1 MLELID
7 LQKNYGPVQALK
19 GLNLQ
24 VKRGEIYGLLG
35 PNGAGKTTTIKIL
48 ASLLHADGGKIQLD
62 GQDFDPTLTDNKKKV
77 AYVPDQGFLYGK
89 LSGEEPLHFYADL
102 YRMPMRQRQQEIDF
116 YFDLFEFAAYRDQLV
131 ESYSAGT
138 KRKLMLAQG
147 FIVHPQILLLDEPL
161 TSLDPLVSR
170 KVALHVADFANRGGL
185 VILATHILD
194 IARTICQTIGVIVSG
209 RMVREI
215 RRGQAGEFPGST
227 EALEALYMDTVLQT

>member
-1 MLELID
+1 MLELIE
-7 LQKNYGPVQALK
+7 LRKNYGATEALK
-19 GLNLQ
+19 GLSLRL
-24 VKRGEIYGLLG
+24 KAGEIYGLLG

-48 ASLLHADGGKIQLD
+48 ASLLKADAGQIRLD
-62 GQDFDPTLTDNKKKV
+62 GQPFDPSLLENKKKV

-89 LSGEEPLHFYADL
+89 LSGEEHLNFYADL
-102 YRMPMRQRQQEIDF
+102 YRMPLGKRDEEIDN
-116 YFDLFEFAAYRDQLV
+116 YFKLFEFEAYRHQLV

-147 FIVHPQILLLDEPL
+147 FLVHPQILLLDEPL

-170 KVALHVADFANRGGL
+170 KVSIHVADFARQGGL

-194 IARTICQTIGVIVSG
+194 IARTICQTIGVIVAG

-215 RRGQAGEFPGST
+215 SRDDSGSFPGST
-227 EALEALYMDTVLQT
+227 EALEAMYFETVLNL

>member
-7 LQKNYGPVQALK
+7 LKKSYGPVQALK

-24 VKRGEIYGLLG
+24 LNRGEIYGILG
-35 PNGAGKTTTIKIL
+35 PNGAGKTTTIKIM
-48 ASLLHADGGKIQLD
+48 ASLLKADAGLIRLD
-62 GQDFDPTLTDNKKKV
+62 GKPFDPSLLENKKHV

-89 LSGEEPLHFYADL
+89 LTGEEHLHFYADL
-102 YRMPMRQRQQEIDF
+102 FQIPLALRQAEIDSL
-116 YFDLFEFAAYRDQLV
+116 FDLFEFEAYRHQLV

-147 FIVHPQILLLDEPL
+147 FLVHPQILLLDEPL

-170 KVALHVADFANRGGL
+170 KVSLHIAEFARQGGL

-194 IARTICQTIGVIVSG
+194 IARTICQTIGVIVAG
-209 RMVREI
+209 RKVREF
-215 RRGQAGEFPGST
+215 RRDQSGTFPDST
-227 EALEALYMDTVLQT
+227 EKLEELYFETVLGQ